1 MSSFFSSSSNN
12 STRSLDVIVVG
23 RSKKPRKRVECL
35 SPHLYKERDDSCLCA
50 FGQNN
55 KQIFPAKKQKKTPS
69 FFPHFVP
76 SFSFGISPFCAVSP
90 KKQKENRKISR
101 VLETGKKNVLKT
113 KRAETKRTH
122 ARKKKELARIKST
135 DERVQ
140 VKVRD
145 RFRPFFP
152 LALLR
157 VRRERARARVE
168 ISRER
173 APLFPFFRRIQNK
186 NESVRFAHFQFA
198 HIKRIHLSP
207 KEGSRERERVRV
219 RFSPHKRESR
229 ASYPRPKKRNSGK
242 KRNSLPLERVE
253 RTKSFLSFASFL
265 VIREKRGGS
274 SQKQKKKRE
283 ISRKKKKPKG
293 GKELAF

>member
-1 MSSFFSSSSNN
+1 MSVCFWAKQQTNLSRQKTKKNTSFF
-12 STRSLDVIVVG
+12 
-23 RSKKPRKRVECL
+23 
-35 SPHLYKERDDSCLCA
+35 H
-50 FGQNN
+50 
-55 KQIFPAKKQKKTPS
+55 
-69 FFPHFVP
+69 HFVP

-113 KRAETKRTH
+113 KRAQTKRTH

-157 VRRERARARVE
+157 VRREIARARVE

-173 APLFPFFRRIQNK
+173 APLFPFFRRIQKK
-186 NESVRFAHFQFA
+186 NERVRFAHFQFA
-198 HIKRIHLSP
+198 YIKRIHLSP
-207 KEGSRERERVRV
+207 EEGSRERERVRV
-219 RFSPHKRESR
+219 RFSPYKRESR
-229 ASYPRPKKRNSGK
+229 ASDLHSKKRNSEK
-242 KRNSLPLERVE
+242 KRNSLPLESVE
-253 RTKSFLSFASFL
+253 RTKSFHFRPSLLSSSSERK
-265 VIREKRGGS
+265 REVESERNKKKTRNLAGKETKRG
-274 SQKQKKKRE
+274 KRACLVKHIWTKK
-283 ISRKKKKPKG
+283 
-293 GKELAF
+293 

>member
-1 MSSFFSSSSNN
+1 MSVCFWAKQQTN
-12 STRSLDVIVVG
+12 
-23 RSKKPRKRVECL
+23 L
-35 SPHLYKERDDSCLCA
+35 SRQKT
-50 FGQNN
+50 
-55 KQIFPAKKQKKTPS
+55 KKTPS

-113 KRAETKRTH
+113 KRAQTKRTH

-219 RFSPHKRESR
+219 RFSP
-229 ASYPRPKKRNSGK
+229 
-242 KRNSLPLERVE
+242 
-253 RTKSFLSFASFL
+253 
-265 VIREKRGGS
+265 
-274 SQKQKKKRE
+274 
-283 ISRKKKKPKG
+283 
-293 GKELAF
+293 

>member
-157 VRRERARARVE
+157 VRRERARARAE
-168 ISRER
+168 ISSER
-173 APLFPFFRRIQNK
+173 APFSFFSKDSEKKRER
-186 NESVRFAHFQFA
+186 VRFAHFQFA
-198 HIKRIHLSP
+198 CIIKRIHRSP

-219 RFSPHKRESR
+219 RFPPHKRESR
-229 ASYPRPKKRNSGK
+229 ASDLRSKKRNSQ
-242 KRNSLPLERVE
+242 KR
-253 RTKSFLSFASFL
+253 
-265 VIREKRGGS
+265 RETRAC
-274 SQKQKKKRE
+274 
-283 ISRKKKKPKG
+283 SR
-293 GKELAF
+293 AR